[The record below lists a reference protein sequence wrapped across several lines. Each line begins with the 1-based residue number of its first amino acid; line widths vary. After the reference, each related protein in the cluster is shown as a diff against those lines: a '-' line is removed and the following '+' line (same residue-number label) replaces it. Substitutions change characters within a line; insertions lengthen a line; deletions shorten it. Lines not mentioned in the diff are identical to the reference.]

1 MHQQPTIPVVTTTD
15 RSPPTAHRQ
24 RSQWRLE
31 AEHKLKA
38 NNISLPRAGQGSAQ
52 KKGPT
57 RMVSPELQQVIS
69 DMEFAA
75 SKVQALEAKLLA
87 ARSEVERL
95 RKGPGKRLDKLLYQ
109 NEVLRQG
116 LKSASALYGQQLS
129 EAKVSAW

>member
-1 MHQQPTIPVVTTTD
+1 
-15 RSPPTAHRQ
+15 
-24 RSQWRLE
+24 
-31 AEHKLKA
+31 
-38 NNISLPRAGQGSAQ
+38 
-52 KKGPT
+52 
-57 RMVSPELQQVIS
+57 MVSPELQQVIS

-95 RKGPGKRLDKLLYQ
+95 RKGPGKRLDKLMYQ